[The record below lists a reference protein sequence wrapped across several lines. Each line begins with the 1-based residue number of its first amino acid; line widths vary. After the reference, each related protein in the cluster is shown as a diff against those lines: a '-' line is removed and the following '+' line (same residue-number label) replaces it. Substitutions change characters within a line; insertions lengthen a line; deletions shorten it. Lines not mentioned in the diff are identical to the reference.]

1 MDLAIWLLPL
11 VAILAI
17 LVGYLG
23 HKITTVR
30 TIGDAETR
38 ASRIVEDAR
47 RAAADASREVESK
60 AREAEAKIKAA
71 ELEAKEVALRAR
83 AELEQDTRARQK
95 EIQEIERRVVHQ
107 EEQLSRRIDQLDRRE
122 ADFDKRDRQSAERE
136 RKMAETEGRLAN
148 ALEEHR
154 RKLESVAGL
163 TAEEAKRQLMAQIEV
178 DARREAQLLCM
189 RLEEEARETAQ
200 LKAKEVLATTI
211 QRLAPDYTVETA
223 VSIVDLPSDDM
234 KGRIIGRE
242 GRNIRALELHT
253 GVDLIVDDTPEA
265 VLISAY
271 DPYRREIARLA
282 LQKLIADGRIH
293 PARIEEVVEKVK
305 KEMEQHLKEEG
316 EKACFEVGV
325 HGLHP
330 ELVKLVGRMKFRTS
344 YGQNCLQ
351 HSKEVAWLCGMMAA
365 EIKADVKLAK
375 RMGLLHDIG
384 KALTHE
390 QEGSHPELSL
400 QVLTKYNESP
410 AVINAALCGHEN
422 VEPETIEA
430 VLVEAADG
438 ISAARPG
445 ARRDVLE
452 SYIKRLAKLEEIAL
466 SYKGVEMCYA
476 IQAGRELRIMTKSE
490 QVSDLDAYQLAKD
503 ISKRIEAEM
512 QYPGHI
518 KVVVIRET
526 RAVEVARVAMTR
538 PVTVLCVGDV
548 FGESGRRCVQA
559 LLPRLR
565 KQHEVDVAVVNVEN
579 AAAGF
584 GVTPLIARTFLE
596 QGVDVMTSGNHI
608 WDRKEIIEYIVKENL
623 LLRPANYPSGTPG
636 VGSATVKA
644 GPHKVAVLN
653 LMGRVFLP
661 NLDCPFRKADEEVA
675 RLREETPLVVV
686 DMHCEATSES
696 QAMGWYLDGRVSAV
710 VGTHRH
716 VQTADERVLPR
727 ARPSSRTSA

>member
-1 MDLAIWLLPL
+1 MDVRIVLALLTV
-11 VAILAI
+11 VAFLSLFI
-17 LVGYLG
+17 GYLG
-23 HKITTVR
+23 HKLAIAR
-30 TIGDAETR
+30 TLGDAETR
-38 ASRIVEDAR
+38 AKSILDEGR
-47 RAAADASREVESK
+47 RAVDQ
-60 AREAEAKIKAA
+60 ARSDAEAKLREGEARIRTA
-71 ELEAKEVALRAR
+71 ELEAKEMALKMRS
-83 AELEQDTRARQK
+83 ELEQETRVRQK
-95 EIQEIERRVVHQ
+95 EIQGVERRVLQQ
-107 EEQLSRRIDQLDRRE
+107 EEQLARRLDQLDRRE
-122 ADFDKRDRQSAERE
+122 QELQGRDRSLNDREKSMVAAEARLNSALDEQ
-136 RKMAETEGRLAN
+136 
-148 ALEEHR
+148 R
-154 RKLESVAGL
+154 RKLEGIAGL
-163 TAEEAKRQLMAQIEV
+163 TAEEAKRQLMAQVEV
-178 DARREAQLLCM
+178 DSRREAQLLAM
-189 RLEEEARETAQ
+189 RLEEEAKETAQ
-200 LKAKEVLATTI
+200 VKAREVLASTI

-305 KEMEQHLKEEG
+305 KDMDEHLKEEG

-330 ELVKLVGRMKFRTS
+330 ELVKLVGRMKYRTS

-351 HSKEVAWLCGMMAA
+351 HSKEVAWLAGMMAA

-400 QVLTKYNESP
+400 QVLTKWGES
-410 AVINAALCGHEN
+410 AQVINAALCGHEN

-430 VLVEAADG
+430 VLTEAADG

-452 SYIKRLAKLEEIAL
+452 SYIKRLAKLEEIAM

-490 QVSDLDAYQLAKD
+490 QISDLDAHQLAKD

-518 KVVVIRET
+518 KVIVIRET
-526 RAVEVARVAMTR
+526 RAVEVA
-538 PVTVLCVGDV
+538 
-548 FGESGRRCVQA
+548 
-559 LLPRLR
+559 
-565 KQHEVDVAVVNVEN
+565 K
-579 AAAGF
+579 
-584 GVTPLIARTFLE
+584 
-596 QGVDVMTSGNHI
+596 
-608 WDRKEIIEYIVKENL
+608 
-623 LLRPANYPSGTPG
+623 
-636 VGSATVKA
+636 
-644 GPHKVAVLN
+644 
-653 LMGRVFLP
+653 
-661 NLDCPFRKADEEVA
+661 
-675 RLREETPLVVV
+675 
-686 DMHCEATSES
+686 
-696 QAMGWYLDGRVSAV
+696 
-710 VGTHRH
+710 
-716 VQTADERVLPR
+716 
-727 ARPSSRTSA
+727 

>member
-1 MDLAIWLLPL
+1 MMDATWIVLPVVAALALAVGFLL
-11 VAILAI
+11 
-17 LVGYLG
+17 
-23 HKITTVR
+23 HKASSDR
-30 TIGDAETR
+30 RIGGAER
-38 ASRIVEDAR
+38 EARRIVETA
-47 RAAADASREVESK
+47 E
-60 AREAEAKIKAA
+60 READTRRKAA
-71 ELEAKEVALRAR
+71 ELEIRESTLKTRTAFEEETRRREREMQSIEQRILGKEEELARKLDQLGRRLDESTAKEKGLAAR
-83 AELEQDTRARQK
+83 ERTVGES
-95 EIQEIERRVVHQ
+95 ERRLASAM
-107 EEQLSRRIDQLDRRE
+107 EEQ
-122 ADFDKRDRQSAERE
+122 
-136 RKMAETEGRLAN
+136 
-148 ALEEHR
+148 R
-154 RKLESVAGL
+154 RKLETIAGL
-163 TAEEAKRQLMAQIEV
+163 TAEEAKRQLLAQME
-178 DARREAQLLCM
+178 DEARREAQLTAM
-189 RLEEEARETAQ
+189 RLEEESRETARE
-200 LKAKEVLATTI
+200 KAKEVLATTI

-223 VSIVDLPSDDM
+223 VSVVDLPSDDL

-282 LQKLIADGRIH
+282 LQRLIADGRIH
-293 PARIEEVVEKVK
+293 PARIEEVVGKVK
-305 KEMEQHLKEEG
+305 QEMDVHLKEEG

-351 HSKEVAWLCGMMAA
+351 HSKEVAWLAGMMAA
-365 EIKADVKLAK
+365 EIRADAKLAK

-410 AVINAALCGHEN
+410 QVINAALCGHED
-422 VEPETIEA
+422 VKAETIEA

-476 IQAGRELRIMTKSE
+476 IQAGRELRVITKADI
-490 QVSDLDAYQLAKD
+490 VSDLDAYQLAKD

-526 RAVEVARVAMTR
+526 RAVEVA
-538 PVTVLCVGDV
+538 
-548 FGESGRRCVQA
+548 
-559 LLPRLR
+559 
-565 KQHEVDVAVVNVEN
+565 K
-579 AAAGF
+579 
-584 GVTPLIARTFLE
+584 
-596 QGVDVMTSGNHI
+596 
-608 WDRKEIIEYIVKENL
+608 
-623 LLRPANYPSGTPG
+623 
-636 VGSATVKA
+636 
-644 GPHKVAVLN
+644 
-653 LMGRVFLP
+653 
-661 NLDCPFRKADEEVA
+661 
-675 RLREETPLVVV
+675 
-686 DMHCEATSES
+686 
-696 QAMGWYLDGRVSAV
+696 
-710 VGTHRH
+710 
-716 VQTADERVLPR
+716 
-727 ARPSSRTSA
+727 

>member
-1 MDLAIWLLPL
+1 MTGILLFDSI
-11 VAILAI
+11 VAIIA
-17 LVGYLG
+17 LVVGFFL
-23 HKITTVR
+23 HKFVTDR
-30 TIGDAETR
+30 RLGDAQQT
-38 ASRIVEDAR
+38 AQRIVETAEQAAEAR
-47 RAAADASREVESK
+47 LKAADLQAKEHELK
-60 AREAEAKIKAA
+60 AR
-71 ELEAKEVALRAR
+71 V
-83 AELEQDTRARQK
+83 ELEQEVRRREG
-95 EIQEIERRVVHQ
+95 EIQAIERRMLTK
-107 EEQLSRRIDQLDRRE
+107 EEQLGRKLEELDRRLNE
-122 ADFDKRDRQSAERE
+122 QSSRDRSLAARE
-136 RKMAETEGRLAN
+136 KTLGDKEARLEVAI
-148 ALEEHR
+148 EEQR
-154 RKLESVAGL
+154 RKLEVIAGL
-163 TAEEAKRQLMAQIEV
+163 TAEEAKRQLVSQMEAE
-178 DARREAQLLCM
+178 ARREAALIGM
-189 RLEEEARETAQ
+189 RLEEEARETAHQ
-200 LKAKEVLATTI
+200 KAKEVLATTI

-265 VLISAY
+265 VIVSAY

-282 LQKLIADGRIH
+282 LQRLIADGRIH
-293 PARIEEVVEKVK
+293 PARIEEVVAKVK
-305 KEMEQHLKEEG
+305 TEMEQHLKEEG

-351 HSKEVAWLCGMMAA
+351 HSKEVAWLAGMMAA
-365 EIKADVKLAK
+365 EVKADAKMAK

-452 SYIKRLAKLEEIAL
+452 SYIRRLAKLEEIAL

-476 IQAGRELRIMTKSE
+476 IQAGRELRVMTKADI
-490 QVSDLDAYQLAKD
+490 VSDLDAHQLARD

-526 RAVEVARVAMTR
+526 RAVEVAR
-538 PVTVLCVGDV
+538 
-548 FGESGRRCVQA
+548 
-559 LLPRLR
+559 
-565 KQHEVDVAVVNVEN
+565 
-579 AAAGF
+579 
-584 GVTPLIARTFLE
+584 
-596 QGVDVMTSGNHI
+596 
-608 WDRKEIIEYIVKENL
+608 
-623 LLRPANYPSGTPG
+623 
-636 VGSATVKA
+636 
-644 GPHKVAVLN
+644 
-653 LMGRVFLP
+653 
-661 NLDCPFRKADEEVA
+661 
-675 RLREETPLVVV
+675 
-686 DMHCEATSES
+686 
-696 QAMGWYLDGRVSAV
+696 
-710 VGTHRH
+710 
-716 VQTADERVLPR
+716 
-727 ARPSSRTSA
+727 